1 MDVRYGEM
9 ACLFLV
15 VFKWARVLSV
25 SVFEFRE
32 VIFEKREYLLA
43 CAKFGVL
50 DKGYSHEVLDEFRE
64 GFSVY
69 VLLGFVSPV
78 FENKVSVIE
87 GHLLG
92 V

>member
-1 MDVRYGEM
+1 M

-25 SVFEFRE
+25 PVFEFRK
-32 VIFEKREYLLA
+32 VIFEKGENLFA
-43 CAKFGVL
+43 CAEFGVL
-50 DKGYSHEVLDEFRE
+50 DKGYSHEVLYEFRE

>member
-1 MDVRYGEM
+1 M

-15 VFKWARVLSV
+15 VFKWARVFSV
-25 SVFEFRE
+25 FVFEFRE
-32 VIFEKREYLLA
+32 VVFEKGEYLFA
-43 CAKFGVL
+43 GAEFGVL
-50 DKGYSHEVLDEFRE
+50 DEGYSHEVLKEFGK

-69 VLLGFVSPV
+69 VLLGVVSPF
-78 FENKVSVIE
+78 FEDKISVIE